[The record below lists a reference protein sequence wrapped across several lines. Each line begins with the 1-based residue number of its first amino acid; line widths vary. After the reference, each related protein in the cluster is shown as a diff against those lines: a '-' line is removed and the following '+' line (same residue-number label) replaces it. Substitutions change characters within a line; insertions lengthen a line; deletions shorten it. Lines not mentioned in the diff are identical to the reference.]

1 MTEQAAELAKRGDY
15 AGATKTLDE
24 ASRLAPRLPLVWQYR
39 ANVRYL
45 AGDKAGAIAALEKGL
60 QLDPSNVLFRE
71 NLRRLREAAPA
82 R

>member
-1 MTEQAAELAKRGDY
+1 
-15 AGATKTLDE
+15 
-24 ASRLAPRLPLVWQYR
+24 VWQYR

-45 AGDKAGAIAALEKGL
+45 AGDKPGAIAALEKGL

-71 NLRRLREAAPA
+71 NLRRLREGGPA